1 MTLAEATGLIA
12 DWLWTAGFFLVSI
25 LIIVFVHEFGHYIV
39 GRLSGIRA
47 EVFSLGFGRV
57 LWSRHDRHGTRWQL
71 AAIPLGGFVKF
82 LGDAN
87 AASANPDLDALA
99 RLSAAERRH
108 TLHGAPL
115 WARAATVLAGPLFNV
130 ALTVAVFAL
139 MVAVWGVVRLEDR
152 PVVSQ
157 PRALPGDAQTLV
169 AGDVILAVDGAA
181 TPDVASLY
189 AAAGQISTAP
199 ATSYRVLRGEEEL
212 TLTGPYLLSAVVGS
226 VLPQSAANDAG
237 IAPGDVVLSVDGRA
251 VSAFAE
257 IPPLIEAAQGA
268 PVTLAVWRAGTSF
281 DLTLTPRRRDLPGAD
296 GGFETRWLIGFTS
309 SMPFDLSAQR
319 PGPAETLGLA
329 WAATVRVAES
339 SIDGLVAIIR
349 GQISSCNISG
359 AITMA
364 QVMGDAAASGL
375 ESFLAMLAVLSLG
388 IGLMNLLPVPVLDG
402 GHLMFHAYEAIAG
415 RPPSARVLERLT
427 LIGLALVLG
436 VMAYALRNDL
446 VCV

>member
-1 MTLAEATGLIA
+1 MTMAEAAGLIA
-12 DWLWTAGFFLVSI
+12 DWLWTVGFFLLSI

-57 LWSRHDRHGTRWQL
+57 LWSRHDRQGTRWQL

-87 AASANPDLDALA
+87 AASANPDLETLA

-139 MVAVWGVVRLEDR
+139 MVTIWGVVRLEDR
-152 PVVSQ
+152 PVVSL
-157 PRALPGDAQTLV
+157 PRALPGGVQTLL
-169 AGDVILAVDGAA
+169 AGDVILAVDSVE
-181 TPDVASLY
+181 TPDVAALY
-189 AAAGQISTAP
+189 TAASALVAAP
-199 ATSYRVLRGEEEL
+199 GSAYRVLRAGGEV
-212 TLTGPYLLSAVVGS
+212 TLDGPFLLPPIVGS
-226 VLPQSAANDAG
+226 ILPRSAAIDAG
-237 IAPGDVVLSVDGRA
+237 LRSGDVILAVDGTA
-251 VSAFAE
+251 VSGFSQ
-257 IPPLIEAAQGA
+257 ISPLVEAAAGA
-268 PVTLAVWRAGTSF
+268 PVTLSVWREGTSF
-281 DLTLTPRRRDLPGAD
+281 DLTLTPRRRDQPTED
-296 GGFETRWLIGFTS
+296 GGFVTRWQIGFYS
-309 SMPFDLSAQR
+309 AMAFDLAAQR
-319 PGPAETLGLA
+319 PGLAETLALA
-329 WAATVRVAES
+329 WAGTVRVADAS
-339 SIDGLVAIIR
+339 LDGLVAIVR

-364 QVMGDAAASGL
+364 QVMGDAAKSGL
-375 ESFLAMLAVLSLG
+375 ESFLGMLAVLSLG

-402 GHLMFHAYEAIAG
+402 GHLMFHAFEAIAG
-415 RPPSARVLERLT
+415 RPPSAKALERLT

-436 VMAYALRNDL
+436 LMVYALRNDL